1 MTHKTDLEDGKSP
14 SELELRFNL
23 DVELR
28 AEDDSAR
35 MVKGYAAMFNSK
47 TKIRMYGGHTF
58 EEWLNPGCFAKSIG
72 DGKDVRF
79 LVEHMPF
86 MLLARSGAGTL
97 TLTEDKRG
105 LAFEAILPDTT
116 LGRDTYENIRNK
128 NYPGM
133 SFGFLPVKN
142 QTEYDDRGRLI
153 RVQHD
158 EVDVRE
164 ITVTS
169 MPAYPKTSVA
179 VRSLATR
186 PEPGNFALRAR
197 LAKLKGYHL

>member
-186 PEPGNFALRAR
+186 PAPDNLALRAR
-197 LAKLKGYHL
+197 LAQLKG

>member
-35 MVKGYAAMFNSK
+35 LVKGYAAMFNSK
-47 TKIRMYGGHTF
+47 TKIRMYGGHNF
-58 EEWLNPGCFAKSIG
+58 EEWLNPGCFARSIEG
-72 DGKDVRF
+72 SKDVRF
-79 LVEHMPF
+79 LVEHMHF
-86 MLLARSGAGTL
+86 MLLGRTGAGTL

-105 LAFEAILPDTT
+105 LAFEAVLPDTT

-142 QTEYDDRGRLI
+142 RTEYDDRGRLI

-158 EVDVRE
+158 EVDLRE

-186 PEPGNFALRAR
+186 PAPDNLALRAR
-197 LAKLKGYHL
+197 LAQLKG

>member
-1 MTHKTDLEDGKSP
+1 MTHHPDLKDGSAP
-14 SELELRFNL
+14 SELELRFNM
-23 DVELR
+23 DVQFR
-28 AEDDSAR
+28 AEDDGAR
-35 MVKGYAAMFNSK
+35 TVKGYAALFNSK

-58 EEWLNPGCFAKSIG
+58 EEWLNPGCFADSLSG
-72 DGKDVRF
+72 NGDVRF
-79 LVEHMPF
+79 LVEHHPF
-86 MLLARSGAGTL
+86 MLLARSGAGSL
-97 TLTEDKRG
+97 MLSEDKRG
-105 LAFEAILPDTT
+105 LAFEANLPDTT

-133 SFGFLPVKN
+133 SFGFRPVKN
-142 QTEYDDRGRLI
+142 RTEYDDRGRLI

-158 EVDVRE
+158 KVDLSE

-186 PEPGNFALRAR
+186 PAPDNLALRAR
-197 LAKLKGYHL
+197 LAQLKG

>member
-1 MTHKTDLEDGKSP
+1 MTHKTDLEDGQSP

-186 PEPGNFALRAR
+186 PAPDNLALRAR
-197 LAKLKGYHL
+197 LAQLKG